1 MDNLIKNLAI
11 CLLPWNATAIRPSG
25 MALPCC
31 RFNISNPN
39 LFLKES
45 NINLDFRNSKKWIET
60 REKMLLGEKIPSCFR
75 CYRDEESGSE
85 SMRTLSLKEYSNE
98 NLNSLDV
105 NLLPFLTLPTDIN
118 PLPIS
123 FLEIA
128 FSNLCNLSCV
138 SCNSFYSSSWATEDY
153 RNGRSLLNKKSLI
166 ENNFDTS
173 QIDLDN
179 LSILKIIGGEPF
191 MDQQKF
197 ISLLKKINLKKLTII
212 ISTNGTILP
221 NDELKSL
228 LDQCNR
234 VVLSVSL
241 DGIGLVND
249 WYRWPSKFAKIT
261 EVLNQYTSWWGYNSK
276 FLLEIHSVINIYNI
290 WTLDEIVLFIN
301 EFYPLWGMDFD
312 WIVTPTWQNIS
323 ILPFSFKTNLI
334 DKLNF
339 WNEDIKSNVR
349 FNKSNPF
356 TVSIDRLNDNSIGSL
371 EEFKSRSIM
380 LAKER
385 NLDLLE
391 MIPHLKEIF

>member
-1 MDNLIKNLAI
+1 
-11 CLLPWNATAIRPSG
+11 
-25 MALPCC
+25 
-31 RFNISNPN
+31 
-39 LFLKES
+39 
-45 NINLDFRNSKKWIET
+45 
-60 REKMLLGEKIPSCFR
+60 
-75 CYRDEESGSE
+75 
-85 SMRTLSLKEYSNE
+85 
-98 NLNSLDV
+98 
-105 NLLPFLTLPTDIN
+105 
-118 PLPIS
+118 
-123 FLEIA
+123 
-128 FSNLCNLSCV
+128 
-138 SCNSFYSSSWATEDY
+138 
-153 RNGRSLLNKKSLI
+153 
-166 ENNFDTS
+166 
-173 QIDLDN
+173 
-179 LSILKIIGGEPF
+179 